1 MDDAQSPPRLFES
14 ATPTDASPRRCK
26 RVSLRQR
33 FESYRGMLQP
43 RAHRHHLASP
53 KQKKVDRILDLENV
67 KID

>member
-1 MDDAQSPPRLFES
+1 MTRNLRRRYS
-14 ATPTDASPRRCK
+14 SPRRQRMLLRDDAK
-26 RVSLRQR
+26 ELSLRQR

>member
-1 MDDAQSPPRLFES
+1 MLLRDDAKEL
-14 ATPTDASPRRCK
+14 
-26 RVSLRQR
+26 SLRQR